1 MIRRSTMM
9 NLLNGS
15 SMRAGFAAL
24 AWLASA
30 TLSTA
35 ARAETIDVFL
45 CAGSVSQT
53 MPDGRRVPMWGYAR
67 VSSAAEL
74 GPGCGAA
81 ATVPGP
87 PIELPPAGGSPGP
100 TTLQVHLYNDG
111 IPEGISIV
119 VPGQTTKLE
128 PVRNPDG
135 RVRSFTAEAAA
146 GTVTTYTWPNFS
158 PGTYAYQSGS
168 HPAVQVQ
175 MGLYGA
181 ITRDAAPDLAYPG
194 VPYAHDVV
202 LLYSEI
208 DPELHD
214 AVASGRY
221 GSPPFTS
228 TIDYRPRYHLVNG
241 EAHVPS
247 VTPPIAAGTA
257 GRATL
262 LRLLNLGLES
272 HAPTFLGG
280 HLALVAEDGHAY
292 PNGREQYSVLLAAG
306 KTRDAV
312 WVPASSGRYVIYDR
326 RFRLESGAG
335 LFGGMLAELEIGAA
349 VEAGSTQPARGV
361 PEPAVTA
368 GAR

>member
-1 MIRRSTMM
+1 M
-9 NLLNGS
+9 LNPSNGILR
-15 SMRAGFAAL
+15 RAGLAAL

-30 TLSTA
+30 TLSTL
-35 ARAETIDVFL
+35 ARAETVDVFL
-45 CAGSVSQT
+45 CAGSVSQS

-74 GPGCGAA
+74 APGCGAA

-87 PIELPPAGGSPGP
+87 LLELPPGGVSPEP
-100 TTLQVHLYNDG
+100 TTLHVHLYNDG
-111 IPEGISIV
+111 IPEGVSIV
-119 VPGQTTKLE
+119 VPGQTTRLE

-146 GTVTTYTWPNFS
+146 GSIATYTWPNFS

-181 ITRDAAPDLAYPG
+181 ITRDVAPNVAYPG
-194 VPYAHDVV
+194 MPYAHDVV

-241 EAHVPS
+241 QAHVAS

-257 GRATL
+257 GEATL

-335 LFGGMLAELEIGAA
+335 LFGGMLAELDVAA
-349 VEAGSTQPARGV
+349 AAEPARIPPAPRALDPGV
-361 PEPAVTA
+361 A
-368 GAR
+368 ARAR

>member
-1 MIRRSTMM
+1 MM
-9 NLLNGS
+9 HL
-15 SMRAGFAAL
+15 SMPAFRRAGLVAL
-24 AWLASA
+24 AWLSSA
-30 TLSTA
+30 TLSTP

-45 CAGSVSQT
+45 CAGRVSQS

-67 VSSAAEL
+67 VGSAAEL
-74 GPGCGAA
+74 AAGCGAA

-87 PIELPPAGGSPGP
+87 QLELPPGGGSPEP
-100 TTLQVHLYNDG
+100 TTLRVHLYNDD
-111 IPEGISIV
+111 IPEGVSIV

-128 PVRNPDG
+128 PVRNADG

-146 GTVTTYTWPNFS
+146 GTIVTYTWPSFS
-158 PGTYAYQSGS
+158 PGTYAYHSGS

-181 ITRDAAPDLAYPG
+181 ITRDVAPGVAYPG
-194 VPYAHDVV
+194 VAYAHDVV

-241 EAHVPS
+241 EAHVAS
-247 VTPPIAAGTA
+247 VTPPVAAGTA
-257 GRATL
+257 GEATL

-280 HLALVAEDGHAY
+280 HLTLVAEDGHAA
-292 PNGREQYSVLLAAG
+292 PSVREQYSVLLAAG

-335 LFGGMLAELEIGAA
+335 LFGGMLAELEIAA
-349 VEAGSTQPARGV
+349 APEPGSTPSARTS
-361 PEPAVTA
+361 ESEAAA

>member
-1 MIRRSTMM
+1 MMKRSNRTWRRVG
-9 NLLNGS
+9 L
-15 SMRAGFAAL
+15 AAL
-24 AWLASA
+24 AWFSSA
-30 TLSTA
+30 TLSA
-35 ARAETIDVFL
+35 VARAETIDVFL
-45 CAGSVSQT
+45 CAGRVSQT
-53 MPDGRRVPMWGYAR
+53 MPDGRGVPMWGYAR

-87 PIELPPAGGSPGP
+87 VLELPPLAGLPAP
-100 TTLQVHLYNDG
+100 TTLRVHLYNDG
-111 IPEGISIV
+111 IPEGVSIV
-119 VPGQTTKLE
+119 VPGQVAKLE

-146 GTVTTYTWPNFS
+146 GAVVTYTWPDFS
-158 PGTYAYQSGS
+158 PGTYAYHSGS

-181 ITRDAAPDLAYPG
+181 ITLDVAPGVAYPG
-194 VPYAHDVV
+194 VTYAHDVV

-214 AVASGRY
+214 AVASGRF
-221 GSPPFTS
+221 GSPPFSS

-241 EAHVPS
+241 QAHVPS
-247 VTPPIAAGTA
+247 ATPPSAAGAA
-257 GRATL
+257 GATTL

-280 HLALVAEDGHAY
+280 HFALVAEDGHPY
-292 PNGREQYSVLLAAG
+292 PHGREQYSVLLAAG

-312 WVPASSGRYVIYDR
+312 WVPPAPGRYVLYDR

-335 LFGGMLAELEIGAA
+335 LVGGMLSELDVAAAAEGGGPLPEGASA
-349 VEAGSTQPARGV
+349 PREKVRAE
-361 PEPAVTA
+361 
-368 GAR
+368 